1 MAKRDL
7 FLEAKIGLVMKLHK
21 ISRADAVA
29 EIARMDAVRRVE
41 DLRVRK
47 SMPRGGNPSAALA
60 PREEHE
66 FMSAEEFFKG
76 V

>member
-1 MAKRDL
+1 MAKKDM
-7 FLEAKIGLVMKLHK
+7 FLETKIGLVMKVRK
-21 ISRADAVA
+21 MSRPAAVA
-29 EIARMDAVRRVE
+29 EIAHMDAVRRVE